1 MNLNDPL
8 SVIPRL
14 GPTAVGRFKKLD
26 IQNLRDLIYFFPFR
40 YEDFTRVTE
49 IKDITEEKEV
59 NVVGWIELIQN
70 RRSRKK
76 RMNLTEALIKD
87 DSGEIKALWFNQP
100 FLTRNLKVGDKIS
113 LAGKVKTNFGEP
125 VLMSPVYEKITD
137 TGKAVHTLGIV
148 PHYHSTEK
156 LTQKQIRFAV
166 KSVLPLINQIR
177 DWLPENIKKESDL
190 INLNAALKE
199 IHFPS
204 NYNLLDKAQR
214 RLSFNELF
222 LIQLKSRLIKKEL
235 RSSQSLPVN
244 FKRAETKNF
253 VENLPFKLTDAQRKS
268 AWEIIR
274 DLEKEKPM
282 ARLLEGDVGSGKTLV
297 AVLAMLNTA
306 LNSDFRQSVL
316 MVPTEILAEQHFNSI
331 SRLLKDY
338 PGIKIG
344 LLTKDKRKTNQ
355 DALLKNTKS
364 KKAQAEKISQN
375 CEIIIGT
382 HSLIQEEVNFSCLAL
397 AIIDEQHRFGVEQR
411 KKLVEKSG
419 DSQTVPHLLSMTAT
433 PIPRSLALALFGDL
447 DISII
452 DELPGGRK
460 PVLTRV
466 VPEEKREK
474 AYEFIKEKI
483 SEGRQI
489 FVICPLIDP
498 SDKLGVKSAREEYEK
513 LQNKVFPRQKIAMLH
528 GRLKGA
534 EKEEI
539 MADFLAGKYDLLV
552 STSVVEVGV
561 DVPNAS
567 IMVIEGAER
576 FGLAQLHQFRGRVGR
591 GAHQSYCFLFTDSD
605 NEQTR
610 ERLKALEKY
619 RDGFKLSQIDLK
631 LRGSGDLYGTAQK
644 GFPQLKIADL
654 FDYQLMREAQTRAE
668 KIARQDPSLN
678 NFPYLKEKFA
688 DWKREIHPE

>member
-1 MNLNDPL
+1 MNLDDPL

-26 IQNLRDLIYFFPFR
+26 IKTIRDLIYFFPFR
-40 YEDFTRVTE
+40 YEDFSQITE
-49 IKDITEEKEV
+49 IKDAQEGGEV
-59 NVVGWIELIQN
+59 NVLGWIELIQN
-70 RRSRKK
+70 RRSKKK

-87 DSGEIKALWFNQP
+87 NSGEIKALWFNQP

-113 LAGKVKTNFGEP
+113 LAGKIKANFGEP

-137 TGKAVHTLGIV
+137 TGKTVHTLGIV

-166 KSVLPLINQIR
+166 KSILPLIKQIP
-177 DWLPENIKKESDL
+177 DWLPEEIKKELNL
-190 INLNAALKE
+190 INLNQALKE
-199 IHFPS
+199 IHFPE
-204 NYNLLDKAQR
+204 NYNLLDKARR

-222 LIQLKSRLIKKEL
+222 LIQLKSQLIKKEL
-235 RSSQSLPVN
+235 KDSQSLPIT
-244 FKRAETKNF
+244 FQEKETKNL
-253 VENLPFKLTDAQRKS
+253 VENLPFQLTDAQRKA

-274 DLEKEKPM
+274 DLGKEKPM

-306 LNSDFRQSVL
+306 LNSEFRQSVL
-316 MVPTEILAEQHFNSI
+316 MVPTEILAQQHFNSI
-331 SRLLKDY
+331 SKLLKNY
-338 PGIKIG
+338 PDIKIG
-344 LLTKDKRKTNQ
+344 LLTKDKRQTNQ
-355 DALLKNTKS
+355 TSLLKNIKS
-364 KKAQAEKISQN
+364 KKAQAEKISEKCQ
-375 CEIIIGT
+375 IVIGT

-411 KKLVEKSG
+411 KKLVQKSG
-419 DSQTVPHLLSMTAT
+419 NSQTVPHLLSLTAT

-460 PVLTRV
+460 PILTQV

-474 AYEFIKEKI
+474 AYEFIQEKI
-483 SEGRQI
+483 NASRQV
-489 FVICPLIDP
+489 FLICPLIDP

-513 LQNKVFPRQKIAMLH
+513 LRNKVFPRQKIAMLH
-528 GRLKGA
+528 GKLKPK

-539 MADFLAGKYDLLV
+539 MAEFLKGEYDILV

-591 GAHQSYCFLFTDSD
+591 GSHQSYCFLFTDSD

-610 ERLKALEKY
+610 ERLKAMEKY
-619 RDGFKLSQIDLK
+619 KDGFKLSQIDLK

-654 FDYQLMREAQTRAE
+654 FDYQLMREAQTQAE
-668 KIARQDPSLN
+668 KIAREDPDLN
-678 NFPYLKEKFA
+678 NFPYLKQKFEH
-688 DWKREIHPE
+688 WKKEIHLE